1 MAVQT
6 ETYRK
11 PRTRKK
17 VKVSSNREVRWWG
30 SFREAFARSL
40 VRNLPGYLILLGV
53 LVIILPNA
61 LSATFSAAVRGL
73 NALPA
78 TVNRVIPLP
87 GYSGAIAPL
96 FTREVEYWG
105 EHLRRWGAQY
115 NLDPNLL
122 ATVMQIES
130 CGFWSVSSSAGAQ
143 GLFQVMPFH
152 FDAGENQIDPDT
164 NAMRG
169 ANFLNECLGWSNG
182 DPGLAMACYNGGP
195 GVLQRAFGN
204 WPAETQRY
212 YNWGRLIY
220 QDAQQNLSTSGTLD
234 QWLNA
239 GGSALC
245 TRASNALGLP

>member
-1 MAVQT
+1 MAVQS

-11 PRTRKK
+11 PRARKNL
-17 VKVSSNREVRWWG
+17 KVSKNHEANWWG
-30 SFREAFARSL
+30 GIREAFARSL
-40 VRNLPGYLILLGV
+40 VRNLPGYLILAGV
-53 LVIILPNA
+53 LAIILPNA

-87 GYSGAIAPL
+87 GYSSTIAPL
-96 FTREVEYWG
+96 FTPEVEYWS

-130 CGFWSVSSSAGAQ
+130 CGFSSVSSSAGAQ

-152 FDAGENQIDPDT
+152 FAAGENQIDPET

-169 ANFLNECLGWSNG
+169 ANHLNDCLGWSNG

-195 GVLQRAFGN
+195 SVLQRAFAN

-220 QDAQQNLSTSGTLD
+220 QDAQQNLSTSATLD

-239 GGSALC
+239 GGSVLC
-245 TRASNALGLP
+245 NRAANALGLR

>member
-1 MAVQT
+1 MGVQT

-11 PRTRKK
+11 PRARKN
-17 VKVSSNREVRWWG
+17 VKVTRESNWRW
-30 SFREAFARSL
+30 SLREAFARSL
-40 VRNLPGYLILLGV
+40 VRNLPGYLILGAV
-53 LVIILPNA
+53 LVIVLPNA

-78 TVNRVIPLP
+78 AINRVIPLP
-87 GYSGAIAPL
+87 GGSGAIAPL
-96 FTREVEYWG
+96 FTPEVDYWG
-105 EHLRRWGAQY
+105 DHLRRWGEQY

-152 FDAGENQIDPDT
+152 FTAGENQIDPDT

-169 ANFLNECLGWSNG
+169 ANFLNDCLGWANG

-195 GVLQRAFGN
+195 GVLQRPFAN

-220 QDAQQNLSTSGTLD
+220 QDAQQNLSTSATLD

-239 GGSALC
+239 GGSHLC
-245 TRASNALGLP
+245 TRASTALGLR